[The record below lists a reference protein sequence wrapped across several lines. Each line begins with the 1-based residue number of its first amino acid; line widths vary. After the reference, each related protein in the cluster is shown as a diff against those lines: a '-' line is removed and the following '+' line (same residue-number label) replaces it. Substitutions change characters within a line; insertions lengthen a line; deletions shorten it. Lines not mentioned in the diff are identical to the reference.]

1 MMKRGKSNLGAKR
14 PRYHP
19 VIAWEQQNLTNDFID
34 INRVALD
41 NRYGKVG
48 ASLNKRRN
56 GSGPTDGKTPG
67 LFGIGFPGYDYE
79 TNKGAFVAGAATT
92 IAVYV
97 TADWL
102 LNKGYK
108 LKGWQRRFARSPVT
122 LGLGILA
129 FFAIAPKN

>member
-56 GSGPTDGKTPG
+56 GSGPTDGSTPG
-67 LFGIGFPGYDYE
+67 LFGFVDYDSQ
-79 TNKGAFVAGAATT
+79 TQAFFGGAAT
-92 IAVYV
+92 AVGVYV
-97 TADWL
+97 VADWF

-108 LKGWQRRFARSPVT
+108 LKGWHRRFARSPVT

-129 FFAIAPKN
+129 FYAVTPKQ

>member
-1 MMKRGKSNLGAKR
+1 MKRGNSNLAAKR

-41 NRYGKVG
+41 DRYGKVG

-67 LFGIGFPGYDYE
+67 LFGIGFPGYEYK
-79 TNKGAFVAGAATT
+79 THTGAFLAGMVTVGAAYTT
-92 IAVYV
+92 I
-97 TADWL
+97 DWFL
-102 LNKGYK
+102 TKGYN
-108 LKGWQRRFARSPVT
+108 LKGWQRRIARSPLVT
-122 LGLGILA
+122 GLVV
-129 FFAIAPKN
+129 IASVAVIPKN

>member
-1 MMKRGKSNLGAKR
+1 MMKRGKSNLAAKR

-41 NRYGKVG
+41 DRYGKVG

-67 LFGIGFPGYDYE
+67 LFGLVDYDTQ
-79 TNKGAFVAGAATT
+79 TNAFFGGAATA
-92 IAVYV
+92 IAIYV
-97 TADWL
+97 VSDWY
-102 LNKGYK
+102 LNKGYQ
-108 LKGWQRRFARSPVT
+108 LKGWKRRFARSPMT
-122 LGLGILA
+122 FGLGILA
-129 FFAIAPKN
+129 FYAVTPKN

>member
-1 MMKRGKSNLGAKR
+1 MKRGNSNLGAKR

-56 GSGPTDGKTPG
+56 GSGPTDGKKPG
-67 LFGIGFPGYDYE
+67 LFGYVDYD
-79 TNKGAFVAGAATT
+79 TQTHAFYSGAA
-92 IAVYV
+92 IGGGVYV
-97 TADWL
+97 VADWF

-108 LKGWQRRFARSPVT
+108 LKGWKRRFARSPLT
-122 LGLGILA
+122 LGLGIIA
-129 FFAIAPKN
+129 FYALTPKN